1 MYRALN
7 LINYIEKQKI
17 NMKKES
23 WITIKY
29 EDNLFDVRF
38 SYTTYEIEE
47 IRSVDSEINIASILS
62 LEVKREFHEII
73 INKGTHHAL

>member
-1 MYRALN
+1 
-7 LINYIEKQKI
+7 
-17 NMKKES
+17 MKRES

-29 EDNLFDVRF
+29 GNDSFDVKW
-38 SYTTYEIEE
+38 SPINQKIKE
-47 IRSVDSEINIASILS
+47 IRSVDSEVNIASILS